1 MDLILPLYEYFCH
14 SNRAVVFTTEVVS
27 LAHDFNSILFILS
40 TTFIEPLYT
49 NNSVTWQTTDKDPAL
64 TERIVRGIEGNDSKK
79 LKKYQKLRSPIMKI
93 KRGDVTGSNRRIT
106 LREEVRKV
114 SLRKEFINQGT

>member
-1 MDLILPLYEYFCH
+1 M
-14 SNRAVVFTTEVVS
+14 
-27 LAHDFNSILFILS
+27 
-40 TTFIEPLYT
+40 
-49 NNSVTWQTTDKDPAL
+49 TWQTTDKDPAL
-64 TERIVRGIEGNDSKK
+64 TELIVRGIEGNDSKK

-93 KRGDVTGSNRRIT
+93 KRGDVTGSNWRIT

>member
-1 MDLILPLYEYFCH
+1 MDLILPLYEQFCH

-27 LAHDFNSILFILS
+27 LAHDFISTLSNLFILS

-49 NNSVTWQTTDKDPAL
+49 NSSVTWQTTDKDPVL
-64 TERIVRGIEGNDSKK
+64 TELIVRGIEGNDSKK

-93 KRGDVTGSNRRIT
+93 KRGDVTGSNQRIT
-106 LREEVRKV
+106 LRG
-114 SLRKEFINQGT
+114 S